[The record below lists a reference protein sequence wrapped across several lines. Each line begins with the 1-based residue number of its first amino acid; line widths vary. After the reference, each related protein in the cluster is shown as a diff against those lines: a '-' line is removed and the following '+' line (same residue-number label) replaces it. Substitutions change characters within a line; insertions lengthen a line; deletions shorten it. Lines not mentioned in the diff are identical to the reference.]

1 MTTVDNRLQ
10 TLWEGCMRNDRK
22 QQELLYKDV
31 SAKNACG
38 LHALC

>member
-1 MTTVDNRLQ
+1 MMTTVDNRLQ
-10 TLWEGCMRNDRK
+10 TLWEGCLRNDENNK
-22 QQELLYKDV
+22 KCYINV